1 MEFSHT
7 SSSPMPFLTSFLDS
21 SPQKTS
27 LVKISCKLNKNFRF
41 YNFFSLQGP
50 RDFRRARLFK
60 RRKGPKL
67 QLTVKSWKFELW
79 GWNFRIPPI
88 LSSSLSGPNFRKIW
102 APWFRG
108 WMIYP
113 GMTRNPPPPPRKI
126 LAFSFHGIF
135 WEGGWFPEGSEKY
148 ILNPRLRK

>member
-41 YNFFSLQGP
+41 YNFFSLQGR
-50 RDFRRARLFK
+50 RDFGRARLFK

-67 QLTVKSWKFELW
+67 QLTVKSWEFELW
-79 GWNFRIPPI
+79 GWNFGIPPI

-113 GMTRNPPPPPRKI
+113 GMTLQLIPKI
-126 LAFSFHGIF
+126 NCVENINKLYTVKLLSSYWTF
-135 WEGGWFPEGSEKY
+135 WHKEV
-148 ILNPRLRK
+148 LV